1 MQQATEFGRR
11 RQRRGAWRPGVIAV
25 VLIVGGPAQWAL
37 GQDIEFARLKAATS
51 LSADQIQ
58 TIQRWIQQQLPDL
71 LNAED
76 AREARQA
83 AKVFTDAYTGGTAV
97 FQAAFLEQC
106 AQTFLTPLTQPDTKP
121 EAVLMMS
128 MFLARQATGPMIPVL
143 RQMLGSPYAVARF
156 WAATGLTNLRR
167 DVSASAQVAD
177 VLADLQK
184 AAGSEANAVAAKQMY
199 NAMNLRDVA
208 TSAALLEQAYRA
220 ILSVLTARIKWHAA
234 QERAPVEAEVAGMQA
249 LAGLMGQVDD
259 DTRRQAIQP
268 VAQILYHA
276 LRRFAKEDTES
287 PARRIDALLI
297 EQAEATL
304 RQAVRATGAA
314 TTMPD
319 VLARLK
325 AGQLDQARAEL
336 TKWIGSPQQEGLLN
350 QTFQLPRGAGLAP
363 LGEKPATTQP
373 AS

>member
-1 MQQATEFGRR
+1 VQQATEFRR
-11 RQRRGAWRPGVIAV
+11 RRHRPGAWRPGVIAV
-25 VLIVGGPAQWAL
+25 VLIAGGPVPWAL
-37 GQDIEFARLKAATS
+37 AQDTEFARLKAATN

-58 TIQRWIQQQLPDL
+58 TIQRWVQQQLPDL
-71 LNAED
+71 LDAED

-106 AQTFLTPLTQPDTKP
+106 AQAFLPPLTQPDTEP
-121 EAVLMMS
+121 QAVLMMS
-128 MFLARQATGPMIPVL
+128 MFLARQATAPMIPTF
-143 RQMLGSPYAVARF
+143 RRMLGSPYAVARF
-156 WAATGLTNLRR
+156 WAATGLADLRR
-167 DVSASAQVAD
+167 DVSAGPQVTG

-184 AAGSEANAVAAKQMY
+184 AAGSETNAVAAKQMY
-199 NAMNLRDVA
+199 KAMNLRDVA
-208 TSAALLEQAYRA
+208 ASAALLEQAYRA
-220 ILSVLTARIKWHAA
+220 TLSVLNARIKWHAA
-234 QERAPVEAEVAGMQA
+234 QERAPVEAEVAGMQV

-259 DTRRQAIQP
+259 DARRQAIQP

-276 LRRFAKEDTES
+276 LRRFAQEDAES

-304 RQAVRATGAA
+304 RQAVRATGTA

-325 AGQLDQARAEL
+325 AGELDQARAEL
-336 TKWIGSPQQEGLLN
+336 IKWIGSPQQEGLLN

>member
-1 MQQATEFGRR
+1 
-11 RQRRGAWRPGVIAV
+11 VIAI
-25 VLIVGGPAQWAL
+25 VLIVGGPAQRAL
-37 GQDIEFARLKAATS
+37 GQDIEFARLKAATN

-58 TIQRWIQQQLPDL
+58 IIQRWVQQQLPDL

-76 AREARQA
+76 AREARQVA
-83 AKVFTDAYTGGTAV
+83 RVFTDAYTGGTAV

-106 AQTFLTPLTQPDTKP
+106 AEAFLAPLTQPDTKP

-128 MFLARQATGPMIPVL
+128 MFLGRQATAPMIPAL
-143 RQMLGSPYAVARF
+143 RRMLGSPHAVARF
-156 WAATGLTNLRR
+156 WAATALANLRR
-167 DVSASAQVAD
+167 DVSADPQVAD

-184 AAGSEANAVAAKQMY
+184 AAGSEVNAVAAKQMY

-234 QERAPVEAEVAGMQA
+234 QERAPVEAEVVGIRV
-249 LAGLMGQVDD
+249 LAGLLGQVDD
-259 DTRRQAIQP
+259 DARRQAIQP

-276 LRRFAKEDTES
+276 LRRFAQEDTES

-297 EQAEATL
+297 EQAEALL
-304 RQAVRATGAA
+304 RQAVRAANVA

-319 VLARLK
+319 VLARLE
-325 AGQLDQARAEL
+325 AGQLDQARTEL
-336 TKWIGSPQQEGLLN
+336 TNWIGSPQQEGLLN
-350 QTFQLPRGAGLAP
+350 QAFQLPRGAGLAP
-363 LGEKPATTQP
+363 LGGQPATTQP

>member
-1 MQQATEFGRR
+1 
-11 RQRRGAWRPGVIAV
+11 VIAV
-25 VLIVGGPAQWAL
+25 VLIAGGPVPWAL
-37 GQDIEFARLKAATS
+37 GQDTEFARLKAATN

-58 TIQRWIQQQLPDL
+58 TIQRWVQQQLPDL

-83 AKVFTDAYTGGTAV
+83 AKVFADAYTGGTVV

-106 AQTFLTPLTQPDTKP
+106 AQAFLAPLSQPDIGP
-121 EAVLMMS
+121 QAVLMMS
-128 MFLARQATGPMIPVL
+128 MFLGRQATAPMIPTL
-143 RQMLGSPYAVARF
+143 RRMLASPHAVARF

-167 DVSASAQVAD
+167 DVSTSPQVAD

-184 AAGSEANAVAAKQMY
+184 AAASEANAVAAKQMY

-208 TSAALLEQAYRA
+208 GNAALLEQAYRA
-220 ILSVLTARIKWHAA
+220 ILSVLNARIKWHAGP
-234 QERAPVEAEVAGMQA
+234 ERAPVEAEVAGMQA
-249 LAGLMGQVDD
+249 LAGLMGQVDED
-259 DTRRQAIQP
+259 SRRQGIQP

-276 LRRFAKEDTES
+276 LRRFAQEDADS
-287 PARRIDALLI
+287 PARRIDALLV

-304 RQAVRATGAA
+304 RQAVRAIGAA

-363 LGEKPATTQP
+363 LGEQPATTQP